1 MSLTP
6 LTISSFTISRHRIS
20 LSGLRAPLRVV
31 QLSDLHVG
39 RVHRPRQARRWVQAA
54 MNEAPDLIVITGD
67 FVDKPIPDGDL
78 KELAKALSGLHAP
91 LGVFAVPG
99 NHDYG
104 SFTPHLTRLTV
115 PLEAV
120 GVRFLINANVTL
132 RPDLVLAGVDDLWL
146 GKPDLPRALEGVP
159 DGVSSDV
166 PNDVPNDVQNDVA
179 VLLLAHN
186 PDQLMDVPA
195 RVGLTLSGHT
205 HGGQVVLPWVGALHT
220 GSDYGQRFAQGL
232 VFANGPGSARGFV
245 SRGLGTT
252 FLPLRFG
259 CPAEMVVLS
268 LEPE

>member
-1 MSLTP
+1 MSPSLTP
-6 LTISSFTISRHRIS
+6 FTISSFTVSRHRIP

-39 RVHRPRQARRWVQAA
+39 RVHRPRQALRWAQAT

-78 KELAKALSGLHAP
+78 KELAEALSRLHAP

-104 SFTPHLTRLTV
+104 SFAPHLTRLTMS
-115 PLEAV
+115 LEAA
-120 GVRFLINANVTL
+120 GVRFLINTNVSI
-132 RPDLVLAGVDDLWL
+132 RPDVVLAGVDDLWL
-146 GKPDLPRALEGVP
+146 GKPDVSRALEGVP
-159 DGVSSDV
+159 DG
-166 PNDVPNDVQNDVA
+166 PA
-179 VLLLAHN
+179 VLLLAHH
-186 PDQLMDVPA
+186 PDQLMNVPV

-205 HGGQVVLPWVGALHT
+205 HGGQVVLPWMGALHT

-252 FLPLRFG
+252 FLPLRFD
-259 CPAEMVVLS
+259 CPAEVVVLN